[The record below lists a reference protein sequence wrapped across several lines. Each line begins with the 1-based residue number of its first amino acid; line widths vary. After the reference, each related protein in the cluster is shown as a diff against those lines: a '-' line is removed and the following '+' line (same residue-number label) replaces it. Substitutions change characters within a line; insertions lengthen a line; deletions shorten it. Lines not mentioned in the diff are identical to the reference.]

1 MSPPRPRAS
10 EPSTSTASLAQTVR
24 RRSVEAFEAT
34 TGMPSLMAV
43 DESIMRW
50 LGMVRVRTATLSHQ
64 SSAVGAGV
72 KQSSILSSYNSYLA
86 GVDRHNTLLVP
97 EQLVLPEDSL
107 R

>member
-50 LGMVRVRTATLSHQ
+50 LGMVRVRQHYPINQANGCRRQTIFHPL
-64 SSAVGAGV
+64 
-72 KQSSILSSYNSYLA
+72 ILQ
-86 GVDRHNTLLVP
+86 LLFGG
-97 EQLVLPEDSL
+97 